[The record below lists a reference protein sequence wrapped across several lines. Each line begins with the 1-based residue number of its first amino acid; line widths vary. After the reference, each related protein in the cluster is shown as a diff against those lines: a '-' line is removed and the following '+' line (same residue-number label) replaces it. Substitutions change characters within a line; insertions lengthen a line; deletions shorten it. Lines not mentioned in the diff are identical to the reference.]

1 MAERGRRGWLAGI
14 VGVLAALGLAGVA
27 SAKGPSPEQE
37 LAELLQWLPGHY
49 DNTAQEQSDMH
60 AGVRPPHEALA
71 LDIVS
76 IDAPMIG
83 PHAFY
88 LQESA
93 ADDPRRVTAQRIL
106 VFAVVKKDIV
116 ESAWTLAEPHRWRN
130 GQLNPELFKGLL
142 TEDLH
147 AFKGCSLRWKRDGE
161 HFLGV
166 NDPKT
171 CHDLPGVSAGQS
183 HVELRTELGPEEY
196 AYAELAFDK
205 SGRLVRGRQDEPFY
219 RFRKQSQSPAE
230 EGASGE

>member
-1 MAERGRRGWLAGI
+1 MAIAGSC
-14 VGVLAALGLAGVA
+14 AALIATATAV
-27 SAKGPSPEQE
+27 AKGPSPEQE

-49 DNTAQEQSDMH
+49 DSTAQEQSDVRG
-60 AGVRPPHEALA
+60 GVRPPHEALA

-106 VFAVVKKDIV
+106 LFAIVKKDIV
-116 ESAWTLAEPHRWRN
+116 ESSWTLVEPHRWRN
-130 GQLNPELFKGLL
+130 GQRNPDLFKGLL
-142 TEDLH
+142 TEDVH
-147 AFKGCSLRWKRDGE
+147 AFKGCSLRWTRDGE
-161 HFLGV
+161 HFRAV

-171 CHDLPGVSAGQS
+171 CHDLAGVSAGQS
-183 HVELRTELGPEEY
+183 EVELRAELAPEEY

-205 SGRLVRGRQDEPFY
+205 SGHLVRGRRDEPFY

-230 EGASGE
+230 